1 MIFFNLKKIV
11 ICYLLFVYSKNLERQ
26 TTNDKRPT
34 SGFTLVELIIYMG
47 LLMIMILIF
56 TQIFASI
63 IDNQLGSRNTSN
75 TADDGRY
82 IYSRFIYDVSRA
94 QSITQPSVFGSSSA
108 TLTMVIGG
116 SNYTY
121 SLDNSNK
128 LILTDA
134 FGSESLNGE
143 GSSVSALLFTKV
155 GTSSAKPTIQM
166 KFTIK
171 GAVIRSGIV
180 DQQDFQTTAGLR

>member
-1 MIFFNLKKIV
+1 MRPSTIHLKKMKLQPKTYNLKP
-11 ICYLLFVYSKNLERQ
+11 NQ
-26 TTNDKRPT
+26 
-34 SGFTLVELIIYMG
+34 GFTLVELIIYMG

-82 IYSRFIYDVSRA
+82 IYSRFIYDVGRA
-94 QSITQPSVFGSSSA
+94 QSITQPSDFGSSSA

-121 SLDNSNK
+121 SLDNSNN
-128 LILTDA
+128 LIITDG

-166 KFTIK
+166 KYTIK
-171 GAVIRSGIV
+171 GAITRAGIV